1 MTVAELLPSGFDVPK
16 TRPATYM
23 TQLERSEE
31 RIVIMSRGGLAH
43 RRASESIPKMPAA
56 SLRRLAVAA
65 VITLIAAGGSRGEEL
80 SGSTLVTALRQGGY
94 VLLMRHTS
102 SPNATPDKTTA
113 DPENV
118 TLERQLDQVGRDTAR
133 AMGEAIKKLSIPIGD
148 VLSSPTYRALE
159 TVRLAS
165 LGRAQTFPELGDGG
179 QSMQAVKDASAAW
192 LRNKVFEAPPGGTDT
207 VIVTH
212 MPNIV
217 AAFGL
222 AANAIVD
229 GETMVF
235 RPDGRGG
242 AELVARVKVE
252 EWPALASPP

>member
-1 MTVAELLPSGFDVPK
+1 MMVGELSPSGFDIPK
-16 TRPATYM
+16 TRSATYM
-23 TQLERSEE
+23 TQLKRSEE
-31 RIVIMSRGGLAH
+31 RIVIMSRGDLAH
-43 RRASESIPKMPAA
+43 KSASESILKMPATT
-56 SLRRLAVAA
+56 LRRLAVAA
-65 VITLIAAGGSRGEEL
+65 VITLFAAGGSRGEEL

-94 VLLMRHTS
+94 VLLMRTS
-102 SPNATPDKTTA
+102 SPNAAPDKTTA

-118 TLERQLDQVGRDTAR
+118 TLERQLDQVGCDTAR

-148 VLSSPTYRALE
+148 VLSSPTYRAQE

-179 QSMQAVKDASAAW
+179 QSMQAVKNAPAAW
-192 LRNKVFEAPPGGTDT
+192 LRDKVFEVPPGGTDT

-212 MPNIV
+212 MPNVV

-229 GETMVF
+229 GETMAF

-242 AELVARVKVE
+242 AELVARVKLE
-252 EWPALASPP
+252 EWPALASSP